1 MSFNFIFMLTS
12 NDSTIPNALE
22 KLDEVLAGG
31 VRHIGFK
38 DVGLPFDDLKRLA
51 KKIREAGGRSY
62 LEVVSLDAD
71 RELESAE
78 ASVKLDVD
86 CLLGGTRAREVIEII
101 RANPIRYFPF
111 PGQIVG
117 HPSEL
122 QGTLEDIVESARSLA
137 ALDRVH
143 GLDLLAYRYKGD
155 VARLMSEVCRVS
167 DKPVVIAGSI
177 DSEDKITAAAQAGA
191 SAFTVGTAAFQGI
204 FPADKEGLV
213 PQIRSLMEIR
223 SRAAKLSTT
232 PRRIAVVAHNRRKA
246 QLNAWVGRH
255 LNTLSNQRIICTGG
269 TGSMLREIYPKLNI
283 ERLQR
288 GTRGGDQQ
296 LGALIATGELDA
308 IIFFADPE
316 ANYSNDVDLIALT
329 RLAILHDTPIV
340 CSPAAADLVMLS
352 FN

>member
-122 QGTLEDIVESARSLA
+122 QGTLEEIVESARSLA

-155 VARLMSEVCRVS
+155 VARLMSEVCRAVS
-167 DKPVVIAGSI
+167 Y
-177 DSEDKITAAAQAGA
+177 T
-191 SAFTVGTAAFQGI
+191 
-204 FPADKEGLV
+204 
-213 PQIRSLMEIR
+213 
-223 SRAAKLSTT
+223 
-232 PRRIAVVAHNRRKA
+232 
-246 QLNAWVGRH
+246 H
-255 LNTLSNQRIICTGG
+255 LTLPTSG
-269 TGSMLREIYPKLNI
+269 
-283 ERLQR
+283 
-288 GTRGGDQQ
+288 
-296 LGALIATGELDA
+296 
-308 IIFFADPE
+308 
-316 ANYSNDVDLIALT
+316 
-329 RLAILHDTPIV
+329 
-340 CSPAAADLVMLS
+340 
-352 FN
+352 

>member
-1 MSFNFIFMLTS
+1 MSLKFIFMLTS
-12 NDSTIPNALE
+12 NDSTIPDALE
-22 KLDEVLAGG
+22 KLNEVLAGG

-38 DVGLPFDDLKRLA
+38 DIGLPFKELKLLA
-51 KKIREAGGRSY
+51 DKIREAGGRSY

-78 ASVKLDVD
+78 AAVKLDVD
-86 CLLGGTRAREVIEII
+86 CLLGGTRAKEVIEII

-122 QGTLEDIVESARSLA
+122 LGTVEEIVESARSLA

-143 GLDLLAYRYKGD
+143 GLDLLAYRFKGD
-155 VARLMSEVCRVS
+155 VTKLMSAVCGVS
-167 DKPVVIAGSI
+167 SKPVVIAGSI
-177 DSEDKITAAAQAGA
+177 DRENRIKAAAQSGA
-191 SAFTVGTAAFQGI
+191 SAFTVGTAAFQGS

-213 PQIRSLMEIR
+213 PQIRSLMAIR
-223 SRAAKLSTT
+223 SRAAQLSTA
-232 PRRIAVVAHNRRKA
+232 PRRIALVAHNRRKA
-246 QLNAWVGRH
+246 LLNAWVGRH
-255 LNTLSNQRIICTGG
+255 LSTLANQRIICTGG
-269 TGSMLREIYPKLNI
+269 TGSMLRETYPSLI
-283 ERLQR
+283 IDRLQR

-329 RLAILHDTPIV
+329 RLSIMHDTPIV

-352 FN
+352 FQ